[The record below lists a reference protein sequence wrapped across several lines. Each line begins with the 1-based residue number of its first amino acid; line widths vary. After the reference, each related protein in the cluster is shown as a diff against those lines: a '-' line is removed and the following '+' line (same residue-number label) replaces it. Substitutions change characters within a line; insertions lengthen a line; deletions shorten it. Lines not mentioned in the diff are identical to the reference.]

1 MVIVHSYVSLP
12 KGISPL
18 SMDWFQAKS
27 TGNHVSY
34 GVSREILGCFQQ
46 KKTCFNQS
54 VEILEV

>member
-46 KKTCFNQS
+46 KKPVLTNPLKS
-54 VEILEV
+54 